1 MLTVSRRVRLTPL
14 GAAIIGLLAAG
25 VVALIVGSRTLQA
38 VGFVV
43 ALIVVLVL
51 VADNLPRSARPD
63 GRGPGR
69 GPGYGRGSG
78 YGPGSG
84 YGYGPGAGYGP
95 GSGVGPESGY
105 GRGRG
110 ARPGPPTEQ
119 IDDSTH

>member
-14 GAAIIGLLAAG
+14 GAAIIGLLAAAI
-25 VVALIVGSRTLQA
+25 VALIVGSHTLQA

-63 GRGPGR
+63 GGGPGRGHGPGAGYER
-69 GPGYGRGSG
+69 GPGYGRG
-78 YGPGSG
+78 YGPG
-84 YGYGPGAGYGP
+84 
-95 GSGVGPESGY
+95 SGY

-110 ARPGPPTEQ
+110 ARPGPPTEH
-119 IDDSTH
+119 IDDSTRS